1 MIAIEAGLLKAHTM
15 LSHIENGAPRA
26 ISNALNRT
34 IDGVKTDVVREVV
47 AQYDIKPGA
56 VRKIITVK
64 KSYPTYL
71 TASIGSAGSPIPL
84 IQFSVNPS
92 KPTKVKGLWAPVSV
106 SVKRSG
112 GKTILGAFVARAS
125 SGKVAVMARVGK
137 ERLPIKELFGPA
149 IPQMM
154 GEPMVKERIMINA
167 EERFTK
173 RIDHEVAWLLEKGK

>member
-1 MIAIEAGLLKAHTM
+1 MLAIEAGLLKAHTM

-47 AQYDIKPGA
+47 AQYDIKPGGI
-56 VRKIITVK
+56 RKIITVAK
-64 KSYPTYL
+64 AFPSKL

-92 KPTKVKGLWAPVSV
+92 KPTKGQNSPISV

-112 GKTILGAFVARAS
+112 GKTIPGAFIARAS
-125 SGKVAVMARVGK
+125 SGKIAVMARVGK

-154 GEPMVKERIMINA
+154 GEPGVKERILAGA